1 MAQYW
6 IRTDSATPFTEIF
19 SAPVSSSIVDDG
31 GDDVYQITSSS
42 NTQFSGASLTDIGVV
57 DQVDGAM
64 EIMACVRASNTSSRG
79 SGVRLCFPSGGTDN
93 TTANQLL
100 TRRNGSNHLI
110 VVDWGLVSNTSSLA
124 TVTSY
129 HWVSLRLTTGDAAEL
144 RVWSGDIN
152 DAGSRPSTA
161 DVSVDV
167 SANTFTRSGVPGLF
181 VYLNNGDIFNVKAIS
196 VGTAGD
202 APPTGPVGG
211 TIPTLSAPGVTDIG
225 STSVRPQITLTF

>member
-6 IRTDSATPFTEIF
+6 IRTDSKTPFTEIF
-19 SAPVSSSIVDDG
+19 TANTTSSIVDDG
-31 GDDVYQITSSS
+31 GDDVYQITSDA
-42 NTQFSGASLTDIGVV
+42 NTVFGGASLTDIGVV
-57 DQVDGAM
+57 DQADGAM
-64 EIMACVRASNTSSRG
+64 EIMACVRASNTVARG

-100 TRRNGSNHLI
+100 TRRNSSNHLI
-110 VVDWGLVSNTSSLA
+110 VVDWGGVSNTASL
-124 TVTSY
+124 TSPLDY

-144 RVWSGDIN
+144 RAWSGDIN

-167 SANTFTRSGVPGLF
+167 SSKSFTRSGVPGLF
-181 VYLNNGDIFNVKAIS
+181 TYLNSGDIFNVKAIS

-202 APPTGPVGG
+202 AAPTGPVGG
-211 TIPTLSAPGVTDIG
+211 TIPTLSAPGVTELG